1 MKKRTSFLA
10 MTAAIAVSLMAAA
23 TSGCSSQRQNP
34 APPAS
39 KTEQESIETSASKTE
54 QESIGTPA
62 PETEQESPETPAL
75 EKEFSP
81 LKLRIAYMPNMGSA
95 SAIIAARDGGFFDE
109 VGITAELVQFQG
121 GPAEI
126 AAMASGDIDISQIGH
141 GAHALC
147 IEGQAQIFGLD
158 LYGKSDEVIAN
169 REKGIEKITDLAG
182 KRVAVTAGTSSEI
195 VLDMALESAG
205 MSRDELELV
214 EMDANGAVT
223 AMISGNVDACA
234 SWSPSTNIIRDRMG
248 EKAVVLAG
256 NADFFD
262 RVAFPGS
269 FIATEGFGRENREA
283 LVRFYA
289 AILKAMDYRKENVEE
304 VCRWLA
310 KEIEADPEDILATK
324 DNYEW
329 LIAQDVRDSLDDGS
343 LKRCYESQQQ
353 VFLDSGRISGKVE
366 AEEYVMFSVMQ
377 EALDL
382 YQELQ

>member
-1 MKKRTSFLA
+1 MKRKINLGA
-10 MTAAIAVSLMAAA
+10 MTTAMAISLVIAT
-23 TSGCSSQRQNP
+23 TSGCSTQGKSP
-34 APPAS
+34 VL
-39 KTEQESIETSASKTE
+39 QESTTVQESSETSA
-54 QESIGTPA
+54 P
-62 PETEQESPETPAL
+62 

-81 LKLRIAYMPNMGSA
+81 RKLRIAYMPNMGSA

-169 REKGIEKITDLAG
+169 REKGIETIADLAG

-195 VLDMALESAG
+195 VLDLALEKAG
-205 MSRDELELV
+205 MNREELELV

-234 SWSPSTNIIRDRMG
+234 SWSPSTNIIHDQMG
-248 EKAVVLAG
+248 EKAVTLAG

-262 RVAFPGS
+262 QVAFPGS
-269 FIATEGFGRENREA
+269 FIATESFGKENRET

-310 KEIEADPEDILATK
+310 KEIEAEPEDILATK

-329 LIAQDVRDSLDDGS
+329 LIAQDIKDSLDDGS

-353 VFLDSGRISGKVE
+353 VFLDSGRIPEKVE
-366 AEEYVMFSVMQ
+366 AEKYVMFSVMQ

-382 YQELQ
+382 YQKLQ

>member
-1 MKKRTSFLA
+1 MKRRAGFFTMTVFF
-10 MTAAIAVSLMAAA
+10 TAAAI
-23 TSGCSSQRQNP
+23 SGCSPQRQSQP
-34 APPAS
+34 KPTTQAALPP
-39 KTEQESIETSASKTE
+39 EQESTGNASPAEETSAVSSSSQTDGK
-54 QESIGTPA
+54 P
-62 PETEQESPETPAL
+62 L
-75 EKEFSP
+75 NFSP
-81 LKLRIAYMPNMGSA
+81 IKLRIAYMPNMGSA
-95 SAIIAARDGGFFDE
+95 SAIIAARDGGFFAE
-109 VGITAELVQFQG
+109 VGITPELVQFQG

-169 REKGIEKITDLAG
+169 KEKGIEKMTDLAG

-195 VLDMALESAG
+195 VLDLALEKAG
-205 MSRDELELV
+205 MSREDLELV
-214 EMDANGAVT
+214 ELDANGAVT

-248 EKAVVLAG
+248 EKAVTLAG
-256 NADFFD
+256 NEDFFD
-262 RVAFPGS
+262 KVAFPGS
-269 FIATEGFGRENREA
+269 FIATDGFGKENRES

-310 KEIEADPEDILATK
+310 KEIEAEPEDILATK

-329 LIAQDVRDSLDDGS
+329 LVAQDIRDSLDDGS

-353 VFLDSGRISGKVE
+353 VFIDSGRITDKVDTG
-366 AEEYVMFSVMQ
+366 EYVMFSVM
-377 EALDL
+377 EDALALYEDL
-382 YQELQ
+382 Q

>member
-1 MKKRTSFLA
+1 MKTRMSFSTMAVLF
-10 MTAAIAVSLMAAA
+10 TAAAI
-23 TSGCSSQRQNP
+23 SGCSPQSQSQP
-34 APPAS
+34 QPSPTTQAAS
-39 KTEQESIETSASKTE
+39 STAQESTENASQAEEMSTE
-54 QESIGTPA
+54 VSSSQTDGKPM
-62 PETEQESPETPAL
+62 
-75 EKEFSP
+75 EFSP
-81 LKLRIAYMPNMGSA
+81 IKLRIAYMPNMGSA
-95 SAIIAARDGGFFDE
+95 SAIIAARDGGFFEE
-109 VGITAELVQFQG
+109 VGIIPELVQFQG

-169 REKGIEKITDLAG
+169 KEKGIEKIADLAG

-195 VLDMALESAG
+195 VLDLALEKAG
-205 MSRDELELV
+205 ISREDLELV

-234 SWSPSTNIIRDRMG
+234 SWSPGTNIIRDRMG
-248 EKAVVLAG
+248 EKAVTLAG
-256 NADFFD
+256 NEDFFD
-262 RVAFPGS
+262 KVAFPGS
-269 FIATEGFGRENREA
+269 FIATEGFGKENREA

-310 KEIEADPEDILATK
+310 AEIEAEPEDILATK
-324 DNYEW
+324 DNYQW
-329 LIAQDVRDSLDDGS
+329 LVAQDIRNSLDDGS
-343 LKRCYESQQQ
+343 LKSCYESQQQ
-353 VFLDSGRISGKVE
+353 VFIDSGRITDKVDTG
-366 AEEYVMFSVMQ
+366 EYVMFSVM
-377 EALDL
+377 EDALDL